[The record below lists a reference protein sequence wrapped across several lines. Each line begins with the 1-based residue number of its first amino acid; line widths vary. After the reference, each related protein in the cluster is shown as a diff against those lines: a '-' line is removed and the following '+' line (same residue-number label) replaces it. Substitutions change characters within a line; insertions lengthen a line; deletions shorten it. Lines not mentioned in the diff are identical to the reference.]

1 MVRTLFGWMPAV
13 ALMLGVAA
21 APAYA
26 QQSNEDRLEEAARQA
41 RAKRDADMLRE
52 EAAKNKGQVLQATVP
67 VEPDNVW
74 VLRLSNGGQVRV
86 QLRPDVAPGTVERI
100 KTLTRQNFY
109 NGLRF
114 HRVIP
119 GFMAQGGDPKGD
131 GTGGSTLPDL
141 KAEFNWLP
149 HMRGT
154 VAMARA
160 GDPDSANSQF
170 FIMLMPRFQ
179 LDNKYTVFGRVIDGM
194 DGVDAIAKGEPPE
207 NPTTIVSAAIEG
219 DARASTGG

>member
-1 MVRTLFGWMPAV
+1 MVRTLLGWMPAV
-13 ALMLGVAA
+13 ALMLGVAG
-21 APAYA
+21 APARA
-26 QQSNEDRLEEAARQA
+26 QQSNEDRLEEAARQVK
-41 RAKRDADMLRE
+41 AKRDADMLRK
-52 EAAKNKGQVLQATVP
+52 EAAKNKGEVLQATVP
-67 VEPDNVW
+67 VTPENVW
-74 VLRLSNGGQVRV
+74 VLRLSNGSQVRV
-86 QLRPDVAPGTVERI
+86 QLRPDVAPATVERI

-141 KAEFNWLP
+141 TAEFNWLP

-160 GDPDSANSQF
+160 GDPNSANSQF
-170 FIMLMPRFQ
+170 FIMTMPRFQ
-179 LDNKYTVFGRVIDGM
+179 LDNKYTVFGRVIEGM
-194 DGVDAIAKGEPPE
+194 DGVDAIAQGEPPA

-219 DARASTGG
+219 DGTASAGG

>member
-1 MVRTLFGWMPAV
+1 MVRTLLGWMPAV
-13 ALMLGVAA
+13 ALMLGVAG
-21 APAYA
+21 APAFA
-26 QQSNEDRLEEAARQA
+26 QQGKEDALEEAARQVK
-41 RAKRDADMLRE
+41 AKRDADMLRE
-52 EAAKNKGQVLQATVP
+52 EAAKNKGEVLKATVP
-67 VEPDNVW
+67 VEPENVW
-74 VLRLSNGGQVRV
+74 VLRLSNGGQVRI
-86 QLRPDVAPGTVERI
+86 QLRPDVAPQTVERI

-141 KAEFNWLP
+141 QAEFNWLP

-160 GDPDSANSQF
+160 GDPNSANSQF
-170 FIMLMPRFQ
+170 FIMTMPRFQ

-194 DGVDAIAKGEPPE
+194 DGVDAIAQGEPPE

-219 DARASTGG
+219 DAGAGTGG

>member
-1 MVRTLFGWMPAV
+1 MVRTLLGWLPAV
-13 ALMLGVAA
+13 ALMLGVAG
-21 APAYA
+21 APAWA
-26 QQSNEDRLEEAARQA
+26 QQSNEDRLEEAARQVK
-41 RAKRDADMLRE
+41 AKRDADMLRE
-52 EAAKNKGQVLQATVP
+52 EAAKNKGEVLQATVP
-67 VEPDNVW
+67 VEPENVW

-86 QLRPDVAPGTVERI
+86 QLRPDVAPATVERI

-119 GFMAQGGDPKGD
+119 GFMAQGGDPSGD
-131 GTGGSTLPDL
+131 GSGGSTLPDL
-141 KAEFNWLP
+141 QAEFNWLP

-160 GDPDSANSQF
+160 ADPNSANSQF
-170 FIMLMPRFQ
+170 FIMTMPRFQ

-194 DGVDAIAKGEPPE
+194 DGVDAIAQGEPPE
-207 NPTTIVSAAIEG
+207 NPTTIVSATIEG
-219 DARASTGG
+219 DARAATGG